1 VTAWTNSKNLYICK
15 IRAPSGKI
23 CGKRKKESERVEHQ
37 RWHKRARVASKKGID
52 SENKFAKKLRRKY
65 KKSLVFQTGKEAGVP
80 DIILHNNGKLSFYE
94 VKPVKG
100 SGSLLKLDQFHWIKD
115 NCFPKKFDAYLV
127 TYYVTEGGKWI
138 FDPISL
144 NEKNIKKYCCSSKK
158 N

>member
-1 VTAWTNSKNLYICK
+1 MTIYYICQIK
-15 IRAPSGKI
+15 TPKGKT
-23 CGKRKKESERVEHQ
+23 CGKRRKESERTEHQ
-37 RWHKRARVASKKGID
+37 AYHRRARIASFTGRE
-52 SENKFAKKLRRKY
+52 SENKYAKKLRRQY

-80 DIILHNNGKLSFYE
+80 DIILQNKGKLSFYE

-100 SGSLLKLDQFHWIKD
+100 SGSLLKRDQFRWIKN

-127 TYYVTEGGKWI
+127 TYYVTEGGRWI